1 MAAWA
6 GPVLR
11 AGNGRQTRNGSENAA
26 AAQAE
31 RSPSSC
37 ETADQSNLNSQA
49 DNMVITDSSIK
60 ASEDVVAV
68 KESELKEHSAKMEAM
83 KVRDNKFISCWN
95 ANNNENL
102 IGVEDETRRMKSGNG
117 QGD

>member
-1 MAAWA
+1 M
-6 GPVLR
+6 
-11 AGNGRQTRNGSENAA
+11 
-26 AAQAE
+26 
-31 RSPSSC
+31 
-37 ETADQSNLNSQA
+37 
-49 DNMVITDSSIK
+49 
-60 ASEDVVAV
+60 
-68 KESELKEHSAKMEAM
+68 KEKELKEHSAKMEAM